1 MEALGNAGE
10 MAMVR
15 ADQQRAG
22 KMTEATDLR
31 NYSSRFAVCLVISIL
46 GLLAVPYV
54 GTRWGD
60 FNEMVALIIGLAPL
74 FYILAFSIA
83 NLNQRVTAL
92 ERRKQP

>member
-1 MEALGNAGE
+1 
-10 MAMVR
+10 MVR

-22 KMTEATDLR
+22 NMTEAADLR
-31 NYSSRFAVCLVISIL
+31 SYSSRYAVCLVISVL

-60 FNEMVALIIGLAPL
+60 FNEMCALIIGLAPL

-83 NLNQRVTAL
+83 NLNQRLAAL
-92 ERRKQP
+92 ERRR

>member
-1 MEALGNAGE
+1 
-10 MAMVR
+10 
-15 ADQQRAG
+15 
-22 KMTEATDLR
+22 MTEATDLR

-83 NLNQRVTAL
+83 NLNQRITAL

>member
-1 MEALGNAGE
+1 
-10 MAMVR
+10 MA
-15 ADQQRAG
+15 
-22 KMTEATDLR
+22 EATDLR

-83 NLNQRVTAL
+83 NLNQRITAL